1 MTNGAVPAIGGGNKN
16 MHDTILREDRG
27 DEEGRESKE
36 GQREGIK

>member
-1 MTNGAVPAIGGGNKN
+1 